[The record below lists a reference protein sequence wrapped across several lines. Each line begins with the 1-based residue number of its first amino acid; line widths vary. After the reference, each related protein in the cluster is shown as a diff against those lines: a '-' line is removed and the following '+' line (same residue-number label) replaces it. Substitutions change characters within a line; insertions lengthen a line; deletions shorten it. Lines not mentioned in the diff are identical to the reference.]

1 MTTLEV
7 NTSKKNL
14 FTELFSKENR
24 LLLHKHIINKLKLSD
39 ISKESKKNILNIL
52 QKNMKT
58 NYTNLFTRKTAK
70 SNGYGKILEKV
81 GNSIRLYP
89 YLVEEFKVYF

>member
-58 NYTNLFTRKTAK
+58 NYDKLKIDSKANPKMIIQKFNNDSIEKTL
-70 SNGYGKILEKV
+70 NELVFVFQKI
-81 GNSIRLYP
+81 
-89 YLVEEFKVYF
+89 